1 MRFVHAAD
9 IHLDSPLRGLAAH
22 DGAPIER
29 MRRATREAFERMV
42 GLCIERD
49 ASLLILAGDLYDRD
63 APNMQIAAF
72 LRGQLAR
79 LRDRGIRVVIEKGNH
94 DADNRITSALDLP
107 ENTRLLSDRAPET
120 VLYDDLHVAIHGQ
133 SFKRGPITENLAAS
147 YPAPVKGRLNIGVL
161 HTSLSG
167 YIEHDPYA
175 PCALSDLTTRGYA
188 YWALGH
194 IHKGEILARDPCWVV
209 YPGNI
214 QGRHARETGPK
225 GCMLVDCEGD
235 RAVAAEFI
243 AVDGVRWHLVEID
256 LRNAMAEAE
265 LVERVRDGL
274 VQAHRSADDRMS
286 VVRILLTGR
295 TALHG
300 EIERRP
306 ARLQQTVLELAN
318 DIAGDGIWIEKIRN
332 DATPPA
338 ARSAGPSND
347 IAGELIA
354 MIREIA
360 GDPALIGPMLKQELE
375 PLRAKLPE
383 DLKEL
388 APLKLLDDP
397 GLAREALA
405 RLEPRIASLLAG
417 EDD

>member
-1 MRFVHAAD
+1 MQFVHAAD

-29 MRRATREAFERMV
+29 MRRATRDAFERV
-42 GLCIERD
+42 VTLCIDRG
-49 ASLLILAGDLYDRD
+49 ASFLILAGDLYDRD

-79 LRDRGIRVVIEKGNH
+79 LRDHGIRVVIEKGNH

-133 SFKRGPITENLAAS
+133 SFKRGPVTENLAAG

-167 YIEHDPYA
+167 SSEHDPYA
-175 PCALSDLTTRGYA
+175 PCALSDLTTRDYA

-194 IHKGEILARDPCWVV
+194 IHKGEILMRDPCWVV
-209 YPGNI
+209 YPGNL
-214 QGRHARETGPK
+214 QGRHAREIGPK
-225 GCMLVDCEGD
+225 GCILAECEGE
-235 RAVAAEFI
+235 RVVAAEFI
-243 AVDGVRWHLVEID
+243 AVDGVRWHRIEID
-256 LRNAMAEAE
+256 LHNAVTEVE
-265 LVERVRDGL
+265 LVERLRDGL
-274 VQAHRSADDRMS
+274 VQAHRNADDRMS
-286 VVRILLTGR
+286 VARIVLTGQS
-295 TALHG
+295 ALHD

-306 ARLQQTVLELAN
+306 SRLQHTALDLAN
-318 DIAGDGIWIEKIRN
+318 DIAGGDIWIEKVLNETTR
-332 DATPPA
+332 P
-338 ARSAGPSND
+338 AGPRVGSSNEV
-347 IAGELIA
+347 AAELIA

-360 GDPALIGPMLKQELE
+360 GDPALLGPLLRKEIE

-405 RLEPRIASLLAG
+405 HLEPRIAALLAG